1 MKEKGLRLIRQVSF
15 GLVMVFAIT
24 LCHAGVTDIIDDI
37 ASSIKGANTKEL
49 TKHFSSTVSMS
60 LLNDEG
66 VYSKVQAE
74 IILRDFLNR
83 NTPTA
88 VKFLNRMDSNPN
100 FKYVVLS
107 LTTSRENYR
116 VSYKLI
122 QEDNVYRVTEFR
134 IEKSF

>member
-1 MKEKGLRLIRQVSF
+1 MIRQVSF